1 MKKAVYA
8 GSFDPFTFGHLSIVK
23 EAYDF
28 FDEIYVVLAF
38 NSKKKPMF
46 NRDLMVAGIQQ
57 LFYAENLDKVKVISS
72 EDLVVDV
79 CDQVG
84 AKYIIRGLR
93 NTTDYMY
100 EEDIARFNMRV
111 NPKIKTIYFRAEDE
125 SISSSAVKELY
136 TRGKDISRFVPA
148 IILKTLR

>member
-28 FDEIYVVLAF
+28 FNEIYVVLAV

-46 NRDLMVAGIQQ
+46 NRDLMVASIQQ
-57 LFYAENLDKVKVISS
+57 LFYAENLDKVKVIGS
-72 EDLVVDV
+72 EDLIVDV
-79 CDQVG
+79 CGQVG

-100 EEDIARFNMRV
+100 EEDIAKFNMRV

>member
-8 GSFDPFTFGHLSIVK
+8 GSFDPFTFGHFSIVK

-28 FDEIYVVLAF
+28 FDEIYVVLAV

-57 LFYAENLDKVKVISS
+57 LFYVENLDKVKVIGS
-72 EDLVVDV
+72 EDLIVDV
-79 CDQVG
+79 CGQVG

-100 EEDIARFNMRV
+100 EEDIAKFNMRV

-148 IILKTLR
+148 IILKHLR

>member
-8 GSFDPFTFGHLSIVK
+8 GSFDPFTFGHFSIVK

-28 FDEIYVVLAF
+28 FDEIYVVLAV
-38 NSKKKPMF
+38 NSKKKTMF

-100 EEDIARFNMRV
+100 EEDIAKFNMRV

>member
-1 MKKAVYA
+1 M
-8 GSFDPFTFGHLSIVK
+8 FD
-23 EAYDF
+23 
-28 FDEIYVVLAF
+28 
-38 NSKKKPMF
+38 
-46 NRDLMVAGIQQ
+46 RDLMVASIQQ
-57 LFYAENLDKVKVISS
+57 LFYAENLDKVKVIGS
-72 EDLVVDV
+72 EDLIVDV
-79 CDQVG
+79 CGQVG

-100 EEDIARFNMRV
+100 EEDIAKFNMRV

-148 IILKTLR
+148 IILKHLR

>member
-8 GSFDPFTFGHLSIVK
+8 GSFDPFTFGHLSIVN

-28 FDEIYVVLAF
+28 FDEIYVVLAV

>member
-23 EAYDF
+23 ESYDF
-28 FDEIYVVLAF
+28 FDEIYVVLAV

-57 LFYAENLDKVKVISS
+57 LFYAENLDKVKVIGS
-72 EDLVVDV
+72 EDLIVDV

-100 EEDIARFNMRV
+100 EEDIAKFNMRV

>member
-8 GSFDPFTFGHLSIVK
+8 GSFDPFTYGHFSIVK

-28 FDEIYVVLAF
+28 FDEIYVVCAI
-38 NSKKKPMF
+38 NAKKKNMF
-46 NRDLMVAGIQQ
+46 NRDIMVASIQQ
-57 LFYAENLDKVKVISS
+57 LFYAEGMDKIKVISS
-72 EDLVVDV
+72 EDLVVDI

-100 EEDIARFNMRV
+100 EEDIAKFNYKV
-111 NPKIKTIYFRAEDE
+111 NSKIKTIYFRAIDD

-136 TRGKDISRFVPA
+136 IRGKDISRFVPD
-148 IILKTLR
+148 IIVKSLG